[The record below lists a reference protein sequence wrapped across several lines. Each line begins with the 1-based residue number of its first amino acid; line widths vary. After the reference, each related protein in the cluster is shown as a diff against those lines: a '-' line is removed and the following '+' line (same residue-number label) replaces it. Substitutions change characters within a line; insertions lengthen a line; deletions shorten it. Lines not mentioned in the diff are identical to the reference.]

1 MKCRLL
7 FDMVAGPSAPDDIC
21 VVEDGKRFLKAE
33 TILDHPDAYKLVHG
47 GHAESV
53 DDECREKVKTMS
65 QTTRGLMREIHARI
79 TNEFDEFQASL
90 QEESE
95 ESADMFEEE
104 TDEETDEENEEPASE
119 S

>member
-1 MKCRLL
+1 ML
-7 FDMVAGPSAPDDIC
+7 AGPSAPDEIC
-21 VVEDGKRFLKAE
+21 VVEDGIRILKAE
-33 TILDHPDAYKLVHG
+33 TVLDNPDAYKLVHG

-79 TNEFDEFQASL
+79 TGEMEEFQASL
-90 QEESE
+90 QEEAAE
-95 ESADMFEEE
+95 AEDAADIFEEE
-104 TDEETDEENEEPASE
+104 ADDDEEPASE

>member
-33 TILDHPDAYKLVHG
+33 TILDNPDAYKLVHG

-53 DDECREKVKTMS
+53 DDECREKVKTMNQS
-65 QTTRGLMREIHARI
+65 TRGLMREIHARI
-79 TNEFDEFQASL
+79 TGEMEEFQASL
-90 QEESE
+90 QEELE

-104 TDEETDEENEEPASE
+104 TDEENEEPASE